1 MADKPLSEAQRQ
13 EFQRDGYVIVRSLL
27 DREEAEIL
35 RKTAKADAAFKKHA
49 YDLKDGEGGTAK
61 LVLWNKAG
69 EDLYGTVARCHRM
82 VDSMEQLLGD
92 EVYHYHSKMI
102 QLNNL
107 PFVEYFQDY

>member
-61 LVLWNKAG
+61 LVLWNTG
-69 EDLYGTVARCHRM
+69 
-82 VDSMEQLLGD
+82 
-92 EVYHYHSKMI
+92 I
-102 QLNNL
+102 
-107 PFVEYFQDY
+107 P